1 MTPSFASRVRSLL
14 ASLALAAALPLVTP
28 IDASAQVFGQAG
40 NDVPLYGFGVPLYAT
55 VGQTF
60 TAAVDGQLSAF
71 SFWLGNE
78 APSPDANTVDADQL
92 RFRAYIMAWDGSAS
106 VGPVL
111 YSSDITSGPT
121 SNQQQFT
128 FAPGSLMLTS
138 GSSYVAFLS
147 ASGLFVQNPDFAFAA
162 VGLSDESGLGGT
174 SVFLD
179 SGDDTDC
186 FLETCNVAWQSG
198 TDFSAPQLQFEIVVR
213 TVPEPAS
220 VSLALIGLAGLTLAA
235 RRRRLTLR

>member
-1 MTPSFASRVRSLL
+1 MRSLL
-14 ASLALAAALPLVTP
+14 AGFALAAVVPLVAPT
-28 IDASAQVFGQAG
+28 DASAQVFSQVG
-40 NDVPLYGFGVPLYAT
+40 NGVPLYGFGVPLYAT

-71 SFWLGNE
+71 SVWLGNE

-92 RFRAYIMAWDGSAS
+92 RFRAYIMAWNGSAS

-121 SNQQQFT
+121 SNPQQFT

-147 ASGLFVQNPDFAFAA
+147 ASGLFAENPDFALAA

-179 SGDDTDC
+179 SGDDMDC
-186 FLETCNVAWQSG
+186 FLATCAAAWQSG
-198 TDFSAPQLQFEIVVR
+198 TEFSAPQLQFEIVVR

-220 VSLALIGLAGLTLAA
+220 VSLALIGLAGLTLVA
-235 RRRRLTLR
+235 RRRRLAPR